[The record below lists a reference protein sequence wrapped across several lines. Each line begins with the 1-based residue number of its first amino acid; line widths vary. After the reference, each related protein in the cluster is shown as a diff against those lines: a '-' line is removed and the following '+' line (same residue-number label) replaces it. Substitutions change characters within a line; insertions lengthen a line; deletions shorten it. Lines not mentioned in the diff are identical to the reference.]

1 MIFENLEAF
10 FWMEGLGPFVLGAY
24 FITFV
29 VLGINLFSP
38 MIKEKRLRFELR
50 NENKKLRPDERFE
63 E

>member
-1 MIFENLEAF
+1 MFENLEDF
-10 FWMEGLGPFVLGAY
+10 FWLEGLGPFVVGAY

-38 MIKEKRLRFELR
+38 MNKEKRLRFELR